1 MLNSLS
7 WIARKGPRSCNAVE
21 CNRISKD
28 HTSYLSRTLVHL
40 VSSSPRLN
48 VQQPPHMVW
57 LPSRKVRLM
66 SSENSPVAAPMVSP
80 NTVPASASILPPY
93 FLALGTFAI
102 GTEGFMI
109 APLLP
114 TIAQDLGMSLSATAT
129 LVVVFT
135 LVMSLSSPITTVI
148 TASLKRR
155 STLLVAMTLFTAGNL
170 VAAFS
175 SSFATLMIARILM
188 AIASGLYVPGAN
200 SLAGV
205 IVPAE
210 KRGRAL
216 AIVSGGMTIAIA
228 LGLPL
233 GALVGH
239 TFGWRSTFLAVAVMG
254 LVAIVGILSG
264 VHRDAGSQI
273 AVASLAQRVGV
284 IRQRPVLRLLGITLF
299 WSIGAY
305 TAYPYVAPYLTQ
317 VLDFGPGGIA
327 ATVSMWGVAAAI
339 GVTVGGRL
347 NDSFGSNR
355 VVVWSLVL
363 LGASFATLAIA
374 AGLSPALALV
384 PVLAAIAVWGFSVWS
399 FFPAQMA
406 RLIAAGPVSQA
417 SVTLALNTSTMYLG
431 FSIGSAMGAGVIGIG
446 AVWGIG
452 VIAAVSEIISIWL
465 DRRYI
470 RQA

>member
-1 MLNSLS
+1 
-7 WIARKGPRSCNAVE
+7 
-21 CNRISKD
+21 
-28 HTSYLSRTLVHL
+28 
-40 VSSSPRLN
+40 
-48 VQQPPHMVW
+48 
-57 LPSRKVRLM
+57 M
-66 SSENSPVAAPMVSP
+66 SSEHSPLAAHSQSP
-80 NTVPASASILPPY
+80 SAVTASASILPPY

-114 TIAQDLGMSLSATAT
+114 TIAQDLRMSLSATAT

-135 LVMSLSSPITTVI
+135 LVMSLSSPITTVM
-148 TASLKRR
+148 TASLRR
-155 STLLVAMTLFTAGNL
+155 RDTLLVAVALFTAGNL

-175 SSFATLMIARILM
+175 SYFASLMVARILM
-188 AIASGLYVPGAN
+188 AVASGLYVPGAN

-205 IVPAE
+205 IVPTE

-254 LVAIVGILSG
+254 LVAILGILSG
-264 VHRDAGSQI
+264 VQRDAGSQI

-284 IRQRPVLRLLGITLF
+284 IRQRPVLLLLSVTLF

-305 TAYPYVAPYLTQ
+305 TAYPYIAPYLTQ
-317 VLDFGPGGIA
+317 VLGFGPAGIG
-327 ATVSMWGVAAAI
+327 ATVSMWGFAAAI
-339 GVTVGGRL
+339 GVTIGGRL

-355 VVVWSLVL
+355 VVLWSLVL
-363 LGASFATLAIA
+363 LGASFATMAVA
-374 AGLSPALALV
+374 PQLSPALALV
-384 PVLAAIAVWGFSVWS
+384 AVLVAIAAWGFSVWS

-406 RLIAAGPVSQA
+406 RLIAAGAVSQA
-417 SVTLALNTSTMYLG
+417 SVSLALNTSTMYLG
-431 FSIGSAMGAGVIGIG
+431 FSIGSAMGAGVIGTG
-446 AVWGIG
+446 TVWGIG
-452 VIAAVSEIISIWL
+452 AIAALSEAISIFL
-465 DRRYI
+465 DRRHV
-470 RQA
+470 RAK